1 MQEIIHF
8 DKLKVLKSS
17 MTIVFLISSL
27 KIAKWCIFSAKF
39 EVLSTYMKLS
49 MNLNL
54 RAEKQNYC
62 LTSSMLLQSYFPFLV
77 LINLFFQKKI
87 CISCVYYLLSQRFF
101 YLMTVKLRKV
111 RNNLLKEMNPKWDC
125 IISKNTCFQQIFM
138 GTEKE
143 SKEILRL

>member
-1 MQEIIHF
+1 
-8 DKLKVLKSS
+8 
-17 MTIVFLISSL
+17 
-27 KIAKWCIFSAKF
+27 
-39 EVLSTYMKLS
+39 

-54 RAEKQNYC
+54 RAEKQNYS

-77 LINLFFQKKI
+77 LIYLFFQKKI
-87 CISCVYYLLSQRFF
+87 RISCVYYLLSQRFF

-111 RNNLLKEMNPKWDC
+111 RNNLLKEMNPKWGC